1 MVQAMPYL
9 YVQACSFPG
18 DQLFTNYSRDTVRLG
33 RRALQPRFKVYS
45 LRLVV
50 PKLFVMPKKDD
61 IKFTEL
67 IAASFFGYFAHGFL
81 NHQS

>member
-1 MVQAMPYL
+1 MQAMPYL
-9 YVQACSFPG
+9 YVQAYTFPG
-18 DQLFTNYSRDTVRLG
+18 NQLFTNYSRDTVRLG
-33 RRALQPRFKVYS
+33 RTALQPRFKAYS

-50 PKLFVMPKKDD
+50 PKLFVMPRKDD

-67 IAASFFGYFAHGFL
+67 IAARLLGYFTHGFL